1 MFWKNVK
8 SYFSDTGSNS
18 TEITLVEK
26 DMIINYEKNGDIMN
40 SILLALHKPSISS
53 KDTDS
58 DCFHDRISIKKTK
71 EIYPEIVLSLNQL
84 LKTI

>member
-1 MFWKNVK
+1 MFCKNVK

-40 SILLALHKPSISS
+40 SILLALQKS
-53 KDTDS
+53 
-58 DCFHDRISIKKTK
+58 
-71 EIYPEIVLSLNQL
+71 
-84 LKTI
+84 